1 VTIPVTCDKND
12 ENDKNNKNDESV
24 ENTNMNV
31 NVDMNTSMNTNVN
44 TNTNAN
50 VNVNANLNKNIAAGP
65 DNFAE
70 LKSRIAALKKERNA
84 VILAHNYQLPE
95 IQDVADFV
103 GDSLGLSIEA
113 QRSDSKVIV
122 FCGVYFMAET
132 AKILSPDKTVLMPD
146 ADAGCPMASMITAA
160 DLLELKAKHPGA
172 KTICY
177 VNSYA
182 DIKAHC
188 DYCCTSA
195 NALKMI
201 ESLPYDEFIFVPD
214 RYLGSFVKSK
224 TGKKIHLWKGFCP
237 VHLKF
242 TVKNITDMRA
252 KYPGAKVMVHPECS
266 EEIVAAADYALGTE
280 GMLRHAKSA
289 AGENEYIIGTEESFV
304 YRLSKE
310 VPGKKF
316 HVLSG
321 VCVCPN
327 MKKTTLE
334 KLLWCL
340 EDMKTEVI
348 VDAGIAAKAKLSID
362 RMLEIT

>member
-1 VTIPVTCDKND
+1 MMNIDMDNSKNSD
-12 ENDKNNKNDESV
+12 NDS
-24 ENTNMNV
+24 
-31 NVDMNTSMNTNVN
+31 
-44 TNTNAN
+44 
-50 VNVNANLNKNIAAGP
+50 
-65 DNFAE
+65 DNFTE
-70 LKSRIAALKKERNA
+70 LKSKIIALKKEKNA

-113 QRSDSKVIV
+113 QKCDSKVIV

-146 ADAGCPMASMITAA
+146 PDAGCPMASMITVA

-195 NALKMI
+195 NALKMV

-214 RYLGSFVKSK
+214 RYLGSFIKNK

-242 TVKNITDMRA
+242 TVQNIIAMRA

-289 AGENEYIIGTEESFV
+289 VGESEYIIGTEESFV

-316 HVLSG
+316 YALSG

-340 EDMKTEVI
+340 EDMKTEI
-348 VDAGIAAKAKLSID
+348 KVDPEIAEKAKLSID
-362 RMLEIT
+362 RMLEAT